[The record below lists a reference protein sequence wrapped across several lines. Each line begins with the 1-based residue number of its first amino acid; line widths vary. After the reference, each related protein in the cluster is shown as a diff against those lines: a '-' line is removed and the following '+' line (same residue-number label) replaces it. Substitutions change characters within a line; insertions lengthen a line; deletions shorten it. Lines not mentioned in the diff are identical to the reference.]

1 MPAKEVLRRR
11 SLKSAIRKRVTAY
24 YSEDEQ
30 HEIAKAAAIEGVSQS
45 SFVASAALKEARKV
59 LSSRRK

>member
-1 MPAKEVLRRR
+1 MSAKEVLRRR
-11 SLKSAIRKRVTAY
+11 SLKSSTRKRVTAY
-24 YSEDEQ
+24 YTDDEQ
-30 HEIAKAAAIEGVSQS
+30 HEIAQAAATQGVSQS